1 MKLEYVYLLRVY
13 PGNEKFIY
21 KFGRTMRHFPERFKD
36 YSAAKPT
43 IILVLSCTYC
53 KLLEKSTLDSIK
65 ENFTMRKDIGNEYFE
80 GDYEAVKKLVINHYR
95 THVRKYKVDTPVT
108 DTTAAAATDGDAI
121 NYETIINEHNY
132 AALNDDLGAKLEE
145 SLKSG
150 DTDLIDLLEFCKAAN
165 NKRFIRFLHDHGH
178 DIFGPGYEYY
188 FKLPQNIKQFYSTM
202 APSEISLQ
210 DPVAIAHALNDTYLS
225 KLVSQESIRT
235 YLIDCISRIDYDGY
249 KKFIKLYT
257 GDHSELVGLMELCD
271 IEYFTGINGFVG
283 SVAITKPAIEDDP
296 EEIMLHNHISR
307 KNDYS
312 KNGIAAVFER
322 IFARF
327 GRGNTKIT
335 YKKY

>member
-65 ENFTMRKDIGNEYFE
+65 ETFTMRKDIGNEYFE
-80 GDYEAVKKLVINHYR
+80 GDFEAVKKLVINQYR
-95 THVRKYKVDTPVT
+95 NHVRKYKVDTVIPDATTTT
-108 DTTAAAATDGDAI
+108 DNADVI
-121 NYETIINEHNY
+121 NFETIINEHNY
-132 AALNDDLGAKLEE
+132 AALNDDLGIKLED
-145 SLKSG
+145 SLKAG
-150 DTDLIDLLEFCKAAN
+150 DTDLIDLLEFCKSAN
-165 NKRFIRFLHDHGH
+165 NKRFIRFLHEHGH
-178 DIFGPGYEYY
+178 NVFGPGYEYY

-202 APSEISLQ
+202 APAEIDLQ
-210 DPVAIAHALNDTYLS
+210 DPVAIAHALNDIYLS
-225 KLVSQESIRT
+225 KLVSQGSIRT

-249 KKFIKLYT
+249 KKFAKLYT

-271 IEYFTGINGFVG
+271 IEYFIGQACTVVNKDNDPSGH
-283 SVAITKPAIEDDP
+283 EDDP
-296 EEIMLHNHISR
+296 EEIMLHNRIS
-307 KNDYS
+307 NDKS
-312 KNGIAAVFER
+312 TKVGLAAVFER

-327 GRGNTKIT
+327 GSGRSNAKIT